1 MSEKSSIETVTV
13 RRSPKYLR
21 FFLFGVALG
30 AIISLVSATPRIG
43 RPDTTGGVPV
53 YQIVGFF
60 VLFTG
65 AVGGLIGLASALIID
80 LLMRRSV
87 RTAEATRTVMTEQK
101 PKK

>member
-1 MSEKSSIETVTV
+1 MSEKSSTETVTV

-21 FFLFGVALG
+21 FFLFGVAVG
-30 AIISLVSATPRIG
+30 AIIALVSAAPLIG
-43 RPDTTGGVPV
+43 MPDSTGGVPV
-53 YQIVGFF
+53 YQLVGFF

-80 LLMRRSV
+80 LLMRKSV
-87 RTAEATRTVMTEQK
+87 RTAEATRTVITEQK

>member
-1 MSEKSSIETVTV
+1 VSEKSSIETVTV

-30 AIISLVSATPRIG
+30 AIVALISATPLIG
-43 RPDTTGGVPV
+43 MPNSTGGIPV
-53 YQIVGFF
+53 FQLVGFF

-65 AVGGLIGLASALIID
+65 AVGGLIGLGSALIID

-87 RTAEATRTVMTEQK
+87 RVADAKRTVTTESVSK
-101 PKK
+101 P